1 MDFIDDVLILLVPML
16 LQKLLYFASIGH
28 FGLILMMFSDGG
40 DDDGGGGGF

>member
-1 MDFIDDVLILLVPML
+1 MDFIDDMLILLVTKVTP
-16 LQKLLYFASIGH
+16 KIAIFATIGH